1 MACTYR
7 EGYGYYRCQPSR
19 DADAYHR
26 GIHAVSGYAD
36 AWNIAVLVRANQP
49 HDQRHAHT
57 LRQRW
62 SSGHAVLH
70 RRGPDNRTGGTVK
83 QKMTNVKDLLL
94 DKFVFN
100 YIIMIL
106 YALNSLRFGLSG
118 LWGDM
123 FYWMGA
129 LWITLAITFGYNR

>member
-1 MACTYR
+1 
-7 EGYGYYRCQPSR
+7 
-19 DADAYHR
+19 
-26 GIHAVSGYAD
+26 
-36 AWNIAVLVRANQP
+36 
-49 HDQRHAHT
+49 
-57 LRQRW
+57 
-62 SSGHAVLH
+62 
-70 RRGPDNRTGGTVK
+70 
-83 QKMTNVKDLLL
+83 MTNVKDFLL